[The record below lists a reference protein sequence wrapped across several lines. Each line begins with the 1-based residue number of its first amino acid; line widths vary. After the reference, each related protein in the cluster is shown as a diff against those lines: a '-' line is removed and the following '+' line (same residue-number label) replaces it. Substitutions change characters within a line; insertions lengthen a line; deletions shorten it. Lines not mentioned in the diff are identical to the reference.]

1 MSNVSQELLHELLR
15 QLHQRIDK
23 AETANREL
31 RTENTSLRR
40 IATVHQHDIGDLYEA
55 VHRIEDRL
63 DQIEKRLEL
72 RDFQEMAQ
80 SPFDPHN

>member
-23 AETANREL
+23 AETANRDL

-40 IATVHQHDIGDLYEA
+40 IATIHQHDIGDLYEA
-55 VHRIEDRL
+55 LHRIEDRL
-63 DQIEKRLEL
+63 ERIESRLEL

-80 SPFDPHN
+80 SPYNPAK

>member
-15 QLHQRIDK
+15 QLRQRIDK
-23 AETANREL
+23 SEMTSRDV
-31 RTENTSLRR
+31 RMENASLRR
-40 IATVHQHDIGDLYEA
+40 IVAAHQHDIGDLYE
-55 VHRIEDRL
+55 VFHRIEERL
-63 DQIEKRLEL
+63 ERIEARLEL